1 MKTYFNLF
9 DLRQKVNYKTE
20 VLAGLTVAMTM
31 IPESLSF
38 ALLAGFPPLVGLY
51 GAFIMGLFTSVF
63 GGRPGLISGG
73 AGATVI
79 VLIALMQSHG
89 LEYVFAAIALAGV
102 FQILVGIFKLAKFIR
117 LVPQS
122 VMYGFVN
129 GLAIVIF
136 LAQISQFKTTEENAA
151 WLQGTTLLTMLALV
165 ILTIGLVVLLPKIT
179 KAVPASL
186 LAIAVVFG
194 LVYFTGIDTK
204 TISDIASVQG
214 GFPPFHVPVVPMEW
228 NTLFIVAPYAAIMA
242 GVGLTEGLLTLNL
255 VDEITHTKG
264 NGNRES
270 IAQGGANILNGFFFG
285 MGGCPMIA
293 QTLVNLSAG
302 ARARLSG
309 IVSAL
314 AILLIVLFGAPVIGE
329 LPIAAL
335 TGVMIMVAI
344 GTFEWTSLRIF
355 GRMPKADIFIMLV
368 VMLITVFLHNL
379 ALAVLTGVVIS
390 ALVFA
395 WENAKRI
402 RARKFTDDRGVKH
415 YEIFGPLFFGSVSA
429 FHEKFDV
436 PNDPQEVVIDF
447 SESRVADM
455 SAIEALNSLTERYHR
470 AGKTLH
476 LRHLSEDCRRLL
488 KNADG
493 IIEVNVLEDPA
504 YPVME
509 DRIL

>member
-1 MKTYFNLF
+1 MKKYFNLF
-9 DLRQKVNYKTE
+9 DLKQEVNYKTE
-20 VLAGLTVAMTM
+20 ILAGLTVAMTM

-51 GAFIMGLFTSVF
+51 GAFIMGLFTSIF

-89 LEYVFAAIALAGV
+89 LEYVFAAVALAGV
-102 FQILVGIFKLAKFIR
+102 FQILAGLFKLAKFIR

-136 LAQISQFKTTEENAA
+136 LAQISQFKTSGAHAE
-151 WLQGTTLLTMLALV
+151 WMKGSTLFLMIGLV
-165 ILTIGLVVLLPKIT
+165 ALTIGLVILIPKIT
-179 KAVPASL
+179 KAIPASL
-186 LAIAVVFG
+186 VAIMIVFG
-194 LVYFTGIDTK
+194 LVYFIGVDTK
-204 TISDIASVQG
+204 TVSDIASVQG
-214 GFPPFHVPVVPMEW
+214 GLPPFHIPMVPMEW
-228 NTLFIVAPYAAIMA
+228 DTLFIIAPYAAIMA

-255 VDEITHTKG
+255 VDEMTQTKG

-314 AILLIVLFGAPVIGE
+314 AILTIILFGAPVIGE

-344 GTFEWTSLRIF
+344 GTFEWTSFRIF
-355 GRMPKADIFIMLV
+355 GRMPKADIIIMLV
-368 VMLITVFLHNL
+368 VTLITVFMHNL
-379 ALAVLTGVVIS
+379 ALAVLVGVIIS

-402 RARKFTDDRGVKH
+402 RARKFIDEAGVKH
-415 YEIFGPLFFGSVSA
+415 YQIFGPLFFGSISA
-429 FHEKFDV
+429 FNEKFDV
-436 PNDPQEVVIDF
+436 LNDPQEVVVDF
-447 SESRVADM
+447 SESRVTDM
-455 SAIEALNSLTERYHR
+455 SAIEALNSLTERYNK
-470 AGKTLH
+470 AGKILK
-476 LRHLSEDCRRLL
+476 LRHLSDDCRKLL
-488 KNADG
+488 QNADK
-493 IIEVNVLEDPA
+493 IIEVNVLEDPV
-504 YPVME
+504 YQVVI
-509 DRIL
+509 D

>member
-1 MKTYFNLF
+1 MKKYFNLF
-9 DLRQKVNYKTE
+9 DLKQEVNYKTE
-20 VLAGLTVAMTM
+20 ILAGLTVAMTM

-51 GAFIMGLFTSVF
+51 GAFIMGIFTSVF

-89 LEYVFAAIALAGV
+89 LEYVFAAVALAGV
-102 FQILVGIFKLAKFIR
+102 FQILVGVFKLAKFIR

-129 GLAIVIF
+129 GLAIIIF
-136 LAQISQFKTTEENAA
+136 LAQISQFKTAGKNPEWMT
-151 WLQGTTLLTMLALV
+151 GSTLWIMAGLV
-165 ILTIGLVVLLPKIT
+165 ALTIGLVILIPKIT

-186 LAIAVVFG
+186 LAILVIFG
-194 LVYFTGIDTK
+194 LVYFIGIDTK
-204 TISDIASVQG
+204 TVSDIASVQG
-214 GFPPFHVPVVPMEW
+214 GLPPFHIPLVPMEW
-228 NTLFIVAPYAAIMA
+228 DTLWVIAPYAAIMA

-255 VDEITHTKG
+255 VDEITQTKG

-270 IAQGGANILNGFFFG
+270 IAQGGANMLNGFFFG

-309 IVSAL
+309 IVAAL
-314 AILLIVLFGAPVIGE
+314 TILIIILFGAPVIGK

-355 GRMPKADIFIMLV
+355 GRMPKADISIMLIV
-368 VMLITVFLHNL
+368 TLITVFMHNL
-379 ALAVLTGVVIS
+379 ALAVLIGVIIS

-402 RARKFTDDRGVKH
+402 RARKFTDDQGVKH

-429 FHEKFDV
+429 FNEKFDV
-436 PNDPQEVVIDF
+436 ANDPQEVVVDF

-455 SAIEALNSLTERYHR
+455 SAIESLNALTERYQK

-488 KNADG
+488 SNADKL
-493 IIEVNVLEDPA
+493 IEIN
-504 YPVME
+504 VME
-509 DRIL
+509 DPTYQVMENNK

>member
-1 MKTYFNLF
+1 MKKYFNLF
-9 DLRQKVNYKTE
+9 DLKQEVNYKTE
-20 VLAGLTVAMTM
+20 ILAGLTVAMTM

-51 GAFIMGLFTSVF
+51 GAFIMGLFTAIF

-79 VLIALMQSHG
+79 VLIALMKSHG

-102 FQILVGIFKLAKFIR
+102 FQILVGIFKWAKFIR

-136 LAQISQFKTTEENAA
+136 LAQISQFKTSGADAEWMTGES
-151 WLQGTTLLTMLALV
+151 LLIMLGLV
-165 ILTIGLVVLLPKIT
+165 VLTIGLVILIPRLT
-179 KAVPASL
+179 KAIPASL
-186 LAIAVVFG
+186 LAIIVVFG
-194 LVYFTGIDTK
+194 LVYFMGIDTK
-204 TISDIASVQG
+204 TVSDIASVQG
-214 GFPPFHVPVVPMEW
+214 GLPPFHIPLVPLEW
-228 NTLFIVAPYAAIMA
+228 NTLMIIAPYAAIMA

-255 VDEITHTKG
+255 VDEITQTKG

-309 IVSAL
+309 IISSL
-314 AILLIVLFGAPVIGE
+314 TILLIVLFGAPVIGE

-344 GTFEWTSLRIF
+344 GTFEWTSFRIF
-355 GRMPKADIFIMLV
+355 GRMPKADIIIMLIV
-368 VMLITVFLHNL
+368 TVITVLMHNL
-379 ALAVLTGVVIS
+379 ALAVLVGVIIS

-402 RARKFTDDRGVKH
+402 RARKFIDDQGVKH
-415 YEIFGPLFFGSVSA
+415 YEIFGPLFFGSIAA
-429 FHEKFDV
+429 FNEKFDV
-436 PNDPQEVVIDF
+436 FNDPEQVIIDF
-447 SESRVADM
+447 SESRVADL
-455 SAIEALNSLTERYHR
+455 SAIEALNALTERYHQ
-470 AGKTLH
+470 AGKTVR
-476 LRHLSEDCRRLL
+476 LRHLSEDCVKLL
-488 KNADG
+488 KNADK
-493 IIEVNVLEDPA
+493 IIEVNLMEDPTYQVA
-504 YPVME
+504 TE
-509 DRIL
+509 LS